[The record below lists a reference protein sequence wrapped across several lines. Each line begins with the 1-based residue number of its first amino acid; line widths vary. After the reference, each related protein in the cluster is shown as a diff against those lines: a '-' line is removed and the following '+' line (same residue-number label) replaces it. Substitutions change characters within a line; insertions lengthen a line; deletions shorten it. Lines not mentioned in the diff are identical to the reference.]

1 MDFLLRLR
9 HSGAADKIEKIAVS
23 AAEGGGKREEEPDG
37 VGEVQ
42 GDEVEVEDIKN

>member
-9 HSGAADKIEKIAVS
+9 HSRVTDKIKKIEVS
-23 AAEGGGKREEEPDG
+23 SAEGGGKREKKSDG

-42 GDEVEVEDIKN
+42 GDEVEIEDIKN